1 MYLKGK
7 SIKNNI
13 PMKTFK
19 NIFAMILFTS
29 FITLNAQHDAFK
41 VEVFGNGAPVL
52 LFPGFTCAGEVW
64 DAVVQELSKNYE
76 CHVFTFAGFG
86 GVPAIE
92 KPWLPKIKKSVF
104 KYVSDQKLENPTLI
118 GHSLG
123 GTLALWMASEN
134 NEFNKIIIVD
144 ALPSTGALMMPNFK
158 SEYIV
163 YNNPYN
169 AQLLN
174 MDDSSFAK
182 MTIQMAEGM
191 TLNESKKEQ
200 IQKWMQH
207 ADRGTYVYG
216 YTDLLKLDLRD
227 SIKNIKVPVT
237 ILAATEPSGEATVK
251 QTYLDQ
257 YKNLEGYHIKFAAK
271 SAHFIMFDQPEWL
284 LNAIKSEL

>member
-1 MYLKGK
+1 
-7 SIKNNI
+7 
-13 PMKTFK
+13 
-19 NIFAMILFTS
+19 
-29 FITLNAQHDAFK
+29 
-41 VEVFGNGAPVL
+41 
-52 LFPGFTCAGEVW
+52 
-64 DAVVQELSKNYE
+64 
-76 CHVFTFAGFG
+76 
-86 GVPAIE
+86 
-92 KPWLPKIKKSVF
+92 
-104 KYVSDQKLENPTLI
+104 
-118 GHSLG
+118 
-123 GTLALWMASEN
+123 MASESD
-134 NEFNKIIIVD
+134 EFNKIIIVD

-200 IQKWMQH
+200 IQKWMQQ

-237 ILAATEPSGEATVK
+237 ILAATEPYGEATVK

-257 YKNLEGYHIKFAAK
+257 YKNLEVYHIKFAAK

>member
-1 MYLKGK
+1 M
-7 SIKNNI
+7 
-13 PMKTFK
+13 
-19 NIFAMILFTS
+19 
-29 FITLNAQHDAFK
+29 AF
-41 VEVFGNGAPVL
+41 
-52 LFPGFTCAGEVW
+52 
-64 DAVVQELSKNYE
+64 
-76 CHVFTFAGFG
+76 
-86 GVPAIE
+86 
-92 KPWLPKIKKSVF
+92 
-104 KYVSDQKLENPTLI
+104 
-118 GHSLG
+118 
-123 GTLALWMASEN
+123 EN

-144 ALPSTGALMMPNFK
+144 ALPSTGAIMMPNFK

-237 ILAATEPSGEATVK
+237 ILAATEPYGEATVK

-257 YKNLEGYHIKFAAK
+257 YKNLEVYYIKFAAK

-284 LNAIKSEL
+284 LNAIKSEF